1 MAHQALAK
9 KPLNRK
15 QPLGKG
21 LSALLGPD
29 PEVPETALR
38 EVSIDRL
45 LPGKYQPR
53 KKMDQDALQELA
65 DSIKENGMVQP
76 IVVRDFGDQFEIIA
90 GERRWRAA
98 KLSQLK
104 MVPVIVRDLSD
115 KQSLEV
121 GIIENIQREDLNAL
135 EEAQGY
141 ERLMAEFSYTQET
154 LSSILGKSRS
164 HVANTL
170 RLLKLPEA
178 VQQYVA
184 EKKISPG
191 HARALLSHPDP
202 VAAAEEVI
210 RRGLNVRQTENLLNE
225 QKPQHPREKR
235 QNTDAP
241 SDIGEMQQMLTE
253 LTGLKSQITSD
264 GDQGTIKLHYGS
276 LDDLDRFLTIISDG
290 CNKVL

>member
-90 GERRWRAA
+90 VNAAGERRSYPSSKWS
-98 KLSQLK
+98 LS
-104 MVPVIVRDLSD
+104 LS
-115 KQSLEV
+115 
-121 GIIENIQREDLNAL
+121 GISAISNL
-135 EEAQGY
+135 
-141 ERLMAEFSYTQET
+141 
-154 LSSILGKSRS
+154 
-164 HVANTL
+164 L
-170 RLLKLPEA
+170 RL
-178 VQQYVA
+178 
-184 EKKISPG
+184 
-191 HARALLSHPDP
+191 ALLKYS
-202 VAAAEEVI
+202 A
-210 RRGLNVRQTENLLNE
+210 
-225 QKPQHPREKR
+225 
-235 QNTDAP
+235 
-241 SDIGEMQQMLTE
+241 
-253 LTGLKSQITSD
+253 
-264 GDQGTIKLHYGS
+264 
-276 LDDLDRFLTIISDG
+276 
-290 CNKVL
+290 